1 MPSRGLGYGVLR
13 HLADPSPIIGPA
25 PQILFNYLGRFTGG
39 DEQLW
44 RPVAGVGALRE
55 GVDPTNPAVALE
67 INALAED
74 GPDGTL
80 LHATLSWPA
89 RLADESTM
97 AELARLWAQA
107 LAALTRCADLSGHTP
122 SDFPL
127 IPVTQDDIDA
137 WARSGVVEDVLPL
150 LPLQQGMYFHHIV
163 DDTASY
169 VVQQVAQLSGPVEPD
184 VLAAAA
190 GGAAAPPGAA
200 GQLPRI
206 A

>member
-1 MPSRGLGYGVLR
+1 
-13 HLADPSPIIGPA
+13 
-25 PQILFNYLGRFTGG
+25 
-39 DEQLW
+39 
-44 RPVAGVGALRE
+44 
-55 GVDPTNPAVALE
+55 
-67 INALAED
+67 
-74 GPDGTL
+74 
-80 LHATLSWPA
+80 
-89 RLADESTM
+89 M